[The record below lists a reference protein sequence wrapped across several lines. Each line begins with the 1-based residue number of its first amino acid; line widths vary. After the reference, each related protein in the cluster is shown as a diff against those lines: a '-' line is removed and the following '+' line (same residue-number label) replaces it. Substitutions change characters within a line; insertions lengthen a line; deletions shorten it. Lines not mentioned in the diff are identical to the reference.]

1 MQQQARKTSI
11 GLDENVAG
19 ALAYALGWITGIAF
33 LLAESE
39 NQFVRFHAV
48 QSTVV
53 FGALSVMWFVGWSIP
68 FLGWVVSVFF
78 VTPLSAVLWLLLM
91 YKAYLRQRFK
101 LPIAG
106 DIAEQ
111 HAG

>member
-1 MQQQARKTSI
+1 MHQPQKTSI

-33 LLAESE
+33 LLAEPE
-39 NQFVRFHAV
+39 NRFVRFHAA
-48 QSTVV
+48 QSAVV
-53 FGALSVMWFVGWSIP
+53 FGALSALWFVGWSISLP
-68 FLGWVVSVFF
+68 RLGRVRVSRHATLSVSVAAAD
-78 VTPLSAVLWLLLM
+78 VQGLPTGTL
-91 YKAYLRQRFK
+91 Q

-111 HAG
+111 QTA